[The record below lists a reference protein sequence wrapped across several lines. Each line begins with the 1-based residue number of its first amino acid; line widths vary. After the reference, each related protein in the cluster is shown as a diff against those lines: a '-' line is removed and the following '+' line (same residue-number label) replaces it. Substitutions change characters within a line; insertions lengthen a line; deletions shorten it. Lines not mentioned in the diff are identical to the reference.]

1 MKRRDVLSDCHPL
14 VSAAFFA
21 LVLGFSMTQM
31 HPVCLAVSL
40 AGAAGYTAALGG
52 GRALRRAPA
61 PHGAGRD
68 GAARAGV

>member
-1 MKRRDVLSDCHPL
+1 MNRRDVLSDCHPL

-31 HPVCLAVSL
+31 HPVCLADSR

-52 GRALRRAPA
+52 
-61 PHGAGRD
+61 
-68 GAARAGV
+68 